1 MIGDALSETDR
12 ISGLTCAG
20 ECGIACRSAP
30 LKPRRQRVRS
40 TLALIRRGMRGL
52 ACFEA
57 ETLEPPRG
65 LRAARAFRR
74 RRARLARNS
83 AVLHPKLFNPKHL
96 ERPFDVATEDVS
108 MAGGAASGPHGGSSV
123 AGRYASALFDLAT
136 EQRQVPDVEAKLI
149 QFQQLLD
156 ANPDLQRLVRSPVF
170 SADEQQKA
178 ITAIVERAGIG
189 GLGGN
194 FLKLIA
200 KNRRLFAVPDMIKSF
215 RALAARARGEIQAEV
230 TSAMALN
237 PAQVQALKDTLRTTV
252 GKDVQIIAKVD
263 PTLLGGLIV
272 KVGSR
277 MIDSSLRTKL
287 STLKA
292 RMKEVR

>member
-1 MIGDALSETDR
+1 M
-12 ISGLTCAG
+12 
-20 ECGIACRSAP
+20 
-30 LKPRRQRVRS
+30 
-40 TLALIRRGMRGL
+40 
-52 ACFEA
+52 
-57 ETLEPPRG
+57 
-65 LRAARAFRR
+65 
-74 RRARLARNS
+74 
-83 AVLHPKLFNPKHL
+83 
-96 ERPFDVATEDVS
+96 ATEDINMASGATGGATSGV
-108 MAGGAASGPHGGSSV
+108 AGGASV

-136 EQRQVPDVEAKLI
+136 EQRQVPDVEANLVT
-149 QFQQLLD
+149 FQDLLD
-156 ANPDLQRLVRSPVF
+156 GSADLRRLVASPVF
-170 SADEQQKA
+170 SADEQVKA
-178 ITAIVERAGIG
+178 ISAIVEKAGIT

-194 FLKLIA
+194 FLRLIA
-200 KNRRLFAVPDMIKSF
+200 KNRRLFAVPDMIRSF